1 MNKKIIDTSLQS
13 MLKHREIE
21 TVKMLYDILHE
32 IYVMCGGI
40 TDSDI
45 KKYNSYET
53 CQYQINISI
62 STIRNYLKQYHYT
75 IKKDDNCIVR
85 EIPVDEYAA
94 TIHATKKTYEEDE
107 GESIMDTLTVKQ
119 KISLAYADKSEQYN
133 NLKLMSLRCSTDVLE
148 RFNMMSIDYKCFDK
162 SYLLSYILEAGMD
175 AIGYNPRK
183 K

>member
-1 MNKKIIDTSLQS
+1 MNKKIINSSLQS
-13 MLKHREIE
+13 MLEHREIE

-32 IYVMCGGI
+32 IYVTCGDI

-45 KKYNSYET
+45 KKYNSDET

-85 EIPVDEYAA
+85 EMTIEEYAA
-94 TIHATKKTYEEDE
+94 TITTAKKNNRKDD
-107 GESIMDTLTVKQ
+107 GENIMDNLTVKQ
-119 KISLAYADKSEQYN
+119 KISLVYADKSEQYN

-148 RFNMMSIDYKCFDK
+148 RFNMMSSDFKCFDK
-162 SYLLSYILEAGMD
+162 SYLLSFILETGMD
-175 AIGYNPRK
+175 AIGYNLREN
-183 K
+183 